1 MALTLLEYSK
11 ASEMSGD
18 TLRQGVIE
26 LYAGSSGI
34 LANLPMENI
43 QGNAYKYNTEE
54 SLPGVGFRGINET
67 YTASNGVINP
77 QTESLTIA
85 GGTLDVDRFLI
96 KTQGESARARH
107 EAMKVRALSL
117 NWTKKFI
124 KGDTNSAP
132 REFDGLQV
140 RLVNDQLIDAGAT
153 SGGDALS
160 LAKLDQLIDQV
171 WNPTHLIMNK
181 TMRRR
186 MTAAAR
192 NTSVGGFITHMVD
205 DFGKQV
211 TMYNE
216 LPIIE
221 LDLDN
226 ESNAILPF
234 TEANP
239 GGGTAASTSIYCVSF
254 SEEGV
259 MGLQNGTIEVEDL
272 GLTDDGTLYRTL
284 VEWYSSFGIFHGR
297 GAARLRGI
305 KDAAVTV

>member
-1 MALTLLEYSK
+1 MAMTLLEYAK
-11 ASEMSGD
+11 LASGD
-18 TLRQGVIE
+18 QLKQGVIE

-34 LANLPMENI
+34 LANLPFDNI
-43 QGNAYKYNTEE
+43 QGNALKYNEE
-54 SLPGVGFRGINET
+54 ATLPGVGFRGVNEV
-67 YTASNGVINP
+67 YTSSTGVINP

-96 KTQGESARARH
+96 KTQGEQARARH

-140 RLVNDQLIDAGAT
+140 RLVNNQLITAGST

-171 WNPTHLIMNK
+171 YNPTHLIMNK
-181 TMRRR
+181 TMRRLL
-186 MTAAAR
+186 TAAAR
-192 NTSVGGFITHMVD
+192 NTSVGGFITTMKD
-205 DFGKQV
+205 DFGKQI
-211 TMYNE
+211 TMYNG

-226 ESNAILPF
+226 AGASILPF

-254 SEEGV
+254 TEECV
-259 MGLQNGTIEVEDL
+259 MGIQNGEIAVEDL

-284 VEWYSSFGIFHGR
+284 VEWYSSFAVYHGR
-297 GAARLRGI
+297 GAARLSGI
-305 KDAAVTV
+305 KNATVTV

>member
-1 MALTLLEYSK
+1 MAMTLLEYAK
-11 ASEMSGD
+11 LASGD
-18 TLRQGVIE
+18 QLKQGVIE
-26 LYAGSSGI
+26 YYAGSSGI
-34 LANLPMENI
+34 LANLPFEPIN
-43 QGNAYKYNTEE
+43 GNALKYNTEE
-54 SLPGVGFRGINET
+54 TLPGVGFRGVNET

-96 KTQGESARARH
+96 KTQGEGARARH
-107 EAMKVRALSL
+107 ESMKVRALAL

-124 KGDTNSAP
+124 KGDTTTAP
-132 REFDGLQV
+132 KEFDGLQV
-140 RLVNDQLIDAGAT
+140 RLVNGQLIDAGAT

-171 WNPTHLIMNK
+171 FMPTHLIMNK
-181 TMRRR
+181 TMRRLL
-186 MTAAAR
+186 TAAAR
-192 NTSVGGFITHMVD
+192 STSVGGFITWD
-205 DFGKQV
+205 IDQFGRQIAS
-211 TMYNE
+211 YNG

-226 ESNAILPF
+226 AGAEILPF

-239 GGGTAASTSIYCVSF
+239 GGGAAASTSIYCVSF
-254 SEEGV
+254 TEEGV
-259 MGLQNGTIEVEDL
+259 MGIQNGGIEVEDL

-284 VEWYSSFGIFHGR
+284 VEWYSAFAVFHGR

-305 KDAAVTV
+305 KNDTVTV

>member
-11 ASEMSGD
+11 LVTGD

-26 LYAGSSGI
+26 FYAGSSGV
-34 LANLPMENI
+34 LANLPFEDI
-43 QGNAYKYNTEE
+43 QGNAFKYNTEDT
-54 SLPGVGFRGINET
+54 LPGVGFRGINET

-96 KTQGESARARH
+96 KTQGETARARH

-124 KGDTNSAP
+124 KGDSNTDP
-132 REFDGLQV
+132 KEFDGLQV
-140 RLVNDQLIDAGAT
+140 RLVNGQLIDAGAT

-181 TMRRR
+181 TMRRLL
-186 MTAAAR
+186 TAAAR
-192 NTSVGGFITHMVD
+192 NTSVGGFITHEKD
-205 DFGKQV
+205 DFGKQI
-211 TMYNE
+211 TMYNG

-226 ESNAILPF
+226 EGNAILPF

-259 MGLQNGTIEVEDL
+259 MGLQNGSIEVEDL

-284 VEWYSSFGIFHGR
+284 VEWYSSFAVFHGR

-305 KDAAVTV
+305 TNATVTV

>member
-1 MALTLLEYSK
+1 MALTLLEYAK
-11 ASEMSGD
+11 LASGD
-18 TLRQGVIE
+18 QLKQGVIE
-26 LYAGSSGI
+26 LYAGSSGV
-34 LANLPMENI
+34 LAALPFENI
-43 QGNAYKYNTEE
+43 QGNALKYNTED

-67 YTASNGVINP
+67 YSSSNGVINP
-77 QTESLTIA
+77 QTEGLTIA

-96 KTQGESARARH
+96 KTQGEGARSRH

-132 REFDGLQV
+132 KEFDGLQV
-140 RLVNDQLIDAGAT
+140 RLVNGQLIAAGAT

-160 LAKLDQLIDQV
+160 LAKLDQTIDQV
-171 WNPTHLIMNK
+171 VNPSHLIMNK

-186 MTAAAR
+186 LTAAAR
-192 NTSVGGFITHMVD
+192 NSSVGGFITIEMD
-205 DFGKQV
+205 QFGKQIHS
-211 TMYNE
+211 YNG

-239 GGGTAASTSIYCVSF
+239 GGGSAASTSIYCVSF
-254 SEEGV
+254 NEDGV
-259 MGLQNGTIEVEDL
+259 MGIQNGEIDVEDL

-284 VEWYSSFGIFHGR
+284 VEWYSSFAVFHGR
-297 GAARLRGI
+297 GAARLHGI
-305 KDAAVTV
+305 TDAAVVV

>member
-1 MALTLLEYSK
+1 MALTLLEYAK
-11 ASEMSGD
+11 LADGD

-26 LYAGSSGI
+26 YYAGSSGI
-34 LANLPMENI
+34 LAALPFENI
-43 QGNAYKYNTEE
+43 QGNAYKYNTEQT
-54 SLPGVGFRGINET
+54 LPGVGFRGINQT
-67 YTASNGVINP
+67 YTSSTGVINP

-96 KTQGESARARH
+96 KTQGETARARH

-117 NWTKKFI
+117 NWTSKFI
-124 KGDTNSAP
+124 KGDSNDAP
-132 REFDGLQV
+132 KEFDGLQV
-140 RLVNDQLIDAGAT
+140 RLVGDQLIDAGAT

-160 LAKLDQLIDQV
+160 LGKLDQLIDQV
-171 WNPTHLIMNK
+171 YDPTHLIMNK
-181 TMRRR
+181 GMRRR
-186 MTAAAR
+186 LTAAAR
-192 NTSVGGFITHMVD
+192 LSTVGGFITHSVD

-211 TMYNE
+211 TMYNG

-226 ESNAILPF
+226 VGTAILPF

-259 MGLQNGTIEVEDL
+259 MGLQNGSIEVEDL

-284 VEWYSSFGIFHGR
+284 VEWYSSFAVFHGR

-305 KDAAVTV
+305 KDAAVVV

>member
-1 MALTLLEYSK
+1 MAMTLLEYAKLS
-11 ASEMSGD
+11 SGD
-18 TLRQGVIE
+18 QLKQGVIE
-26 LYAGSSGI
+26 YYAGSSGI
-34 LANLPMENI
+34 LMNLPFENI
-43 QGNAYKYNTEE
+43 QGNALKYNTEDT
-54 SLPGVGFRGINET
+54 LPGIGFRGINET

-85 GGTLDVDRFLI
+85 GGTLDVDRFLM

-117 NWTKKFI
+117 NWTQKFI
-124 KGDTNSAP
+124 KGDSNTTP
-132 REFDGLQV
+132 QEFDGLQV
-140 RLVNDQLIDAGAT
+140 RLVNGQLIDAGVS

-171 WNPTHLIMNK
+171 HMPTHLIMNK
-181 TMRRR
+181 TMRRLL
-186 MTAAAR
+186 TAAAR
-192 NTSVGGFITHMVD
+192 NTSVGGFISHEMD
-205 DFGKQV
+205 AFGKQI
-211 TMYNE
+211 TMYNG

-226 ESNAILPF
+226 AGAEILPF

-239 GGGTAASTSIYCVSF
+239 GGGAAASTSIYCVSF

-259 MGLQNGTIEVEDL
+259 MGIQNGEIDVEDL
-272 GLTDDGTLYRTL
+272 GLTDDGTIYRTL
-284 VEWYSSFGIFHGR
+284 VEWYSSFAVFHGR

-305 KDAAVTV
+305 KNATVTV

>member
-1 MALTLLEYSK
+1 MAMTLLEAAKLSAGNDLK
-11 ASEMSGD
+11 
-18 TLRQGVIE
+18 QGVIE
-26 LYAGSSGI
+26 YYAGSSGI
-34 LANLPMENI
+34 LANLPFEDI
-43 QGNAYKYNTEE
+43 QGNALKYNTEDT
-54 SLPGVGFRGINET
+54 LPGIGFRGINET

-85 GGTLDVDRFLI
+85 GGTMDVDRMII
-96 KTQGESARARH
+96 KTQGEAARARH

-124 KGDTNSAP
+124 KGDSNSTP
-132 REFDGLQV
+132 KEFDGLQV
-140 RLVNDQLIDAGAT
+140 RLVNGQLIDAGAT

-160 LAKLDQLIDQV
+160 LAKLDELIDQTY
-171 WNPTHLIMNK
+171 NPTHLIMNK
-181 TMRRR
+181 TMRRLL
-186 MTAAAR
+186 TAAAR
-192 NTSVGGFITHMVD
+192 NTSVGGFISHQTD
-205 DFGKQV
+205 DFGKQI
-211 TMYNE
+211 TMYNG

-226 ESNAILPF
+226 EGTAILPF

-259 MGLQNGTIEVEDL
+259 MGIQNGSIEVEDL
-272 GLTDDGTLYRTL
+272 GLTDDGTIYRTL
-284 VEWYSSFGIFHGR
+284 VEWYSSFAVFHGR

-305 KDAAVTV
+305 KNAAVTV

>member
-1 MALTLLEYSK
+1 MAMTLLEYAKLS
-11 ASEMSGD
+11 SGD
-18 TLRQGVIE
+18 QLKQGVIE
-26 LYAGSSGI
+26 YYAGSSGI
-34 LANLPMENI
+34 LMNLPFENI
-43 QGNAYKYNTEE
+43 QGNALKYNTED

-132 REFDGLQV
+132 KEFDGLQV

-171 WNPTHLIMNK
+171 FMPTHLIMNK
-181 TMRRR
+181 TIRRLL
-186 MTAAAR
+186 TAAAR
-192 NTSVGGFITHMVD
+192 NTSVGGFITHDVD
-205 DFGKQV
+205 AFGKQI
-211 TMYNE
+211 TMYNG

-226 ESNAILPF
+226 AGSAILPF

-259 MGLQNGTIEVEDL
+259 MGIQNGEIDVEDL

-284 VEWYSSFGIFHGR
+284 VEWYSSFAVFHGR

-305 KDAAVTV
+305 KNATVTV

>member
-1 MALTLLEYSK
+1 MAMTLLEYAKLS
-11 ASEMSGD
+11 SGD
-18 TLRQGVIE
+18 QLKQGVIE
-26 LYAGSSGI
+26 YYAGSSGV
-34 LANLPMENI
+34 LMAMPFENI
-43 QGNAYKYNTEE
+43 QGNALKYNTEE
-54 SLPGVGFRGINET
+54 TLPGVGFRGINET

-77 QTESLTIA
+77 QTESLSIA

-96 KTQGESARARH
+96 KTQGESARSRH

-124 KGDTNSAP
+124 KGESNTTP
-132 REFDGLQV
+132 QEFDGLQV

-171 WNPTHLIMNK
+171 YNPTHLIMNK
-181 TMRRR
+181 TMRRLL
-186 MTAAAR
+186 TAAAR
-192 NTSVGGFITHMVD
+192 NTSVGGFITHEMD
-205 DFGKQV
+205 DFGRQV
-211 TMYNE
+211 TMYNG

-226 ESNAILPF
+226 EGNSILPF

-259 MGLQNGTIEVEDL
+259 MGIQNGEIDVEDL
-272 GLTDDGTLYRTL
+272 GLTDDGTVYRTL
-284 VEWYSSFGIFHGR
+284 VEWYSSFAVFHGR

-305 KDAAVTV
+305 KNDTVTV

>member
-11 ASEMSGD
+11 LAEGD

-26 LYAGSSGI
+26 YYAGSSGI
-34 LANLPMENI
+34 LANLPFEDI

-54 SLPGVGFRGINET
+54 TMPGIGFRGINET

-96 KTQGESARARH
+96 KTQGETARARH

-124 KGDTNSAP
+124 KGDSNDAP
-132 REFDGLQV
+132 KEFDGLQV

-160 LAKLDQLIDQV
+160 LAKLDETIDQV

-181 TMRRR
+181 TMRRLL
-186 MTAAAR
+186 TAAAR
-192 NTSVGGFITHMVD
+192 NTSVGGFITHEMD
-205 DFGKQV
+205 DFGKQI
-211 TMYNE
+211 TMYNG

-226 ESNAILPF
+226 EGNAILPF

-259 MGLQNGTIEVEDL
+259 MGLQNGSIEVEDL

-284 VEWYSSFGIFHGR
+284 VEWYSSFGVFHSR

-305 KDAAVTV
+305 KNDTVTV

>member
-1 MALTLLEYSK
+1 MALTLLEYAK
-11 ASEMSGD
+11 LASGD
-18 TLRQGVIE
+18 QLKQGVIE
-26 LYAGSSGI
+26 LYAGSSGV
-34 LANLPMENI
+34 LAALPFEGI
-43 QGNAYKYNTEE
+43 QGNALKYNTEDQ
-54 SLPGVGFRGINET
+54 LPGVGFRGINET
-67 YTASNGVINP
+67 YSASNGVINP

-96 KTQGESARARH
+96 KTQGESARSRH

-132 REFDGLQV
+132 KEFDGLQV
-140 RLVNDQLIDAGAT
+140 RLVNSQLIAAGAT

-160 LAKLDQLIDQV
+160 LAELDEMIDQV
-171 WNPTHLIMNK
+171 FNITHLIMNK
-181 TMRRR
+181 QMRRR
-186 MTAAAR
+186 LTAAAR
-192 NTSVGGFITHMVD
+192 NSSIGGFITITMD
-205 DFGKQV
+205 EFGKQLHS
-211 TMYNE
+211 YNG

-239 GGGTAASTSIYCVSF
+239 GGGSAASTSIYGVSF

-259 MGLQNGTIEVEDL
+259 MGIQNGEIEVEDL
-272 GLTDDGTLYRTL
+272 GLTDDGTIYRTL
-284 VEWYSSFGIFHGR
+284 VEWYSSFAVFHGR
-297 GAARLRGI
+297 GAARLNGI
-305 KDAAVTV
+305 KDAAVVV

>member
-1 MALTLLEYSK
+1 MALTLLEYAKLSK
-11 ASEMSGD
+11 GD
-18 TLRQGVIE
+18 DLKQGVIE

-34 LANLPMENI
+34 LMNLPFDNI
-43 QGNAYKYNTEE
+43 NGNALKYNTEDQ
-54 SLPGVGFRGINET
+54 LPGVGFRGVNET
-67 YTASNGVINP
+67 YTASNGIINP
-77 QTESLTIA
+77 QVESLTIA

-96 KTQGESARARH
+96 KTQGEAARARH

-117 NWTKKFI
+117 NWTLKFI

-132 REFDGLQV
+132 KEFDGLQV

-171 WNPTHLIMNK
+171 FNPTHLIMNK
-181 TMRRR
+181 TMRRLL
-186 MTAAAR
+186 TAAAR
-192 NTSVGGFITHMVD
+192 NTSVGGFITHD
-205 DFGKQV
+205 TDAFGKQI
-211 TMYNE
+211 TMYNG

-226 ESNAILPF
+226 TSSAILPF

-259 MGLQNGTIEVEDL
+259 MGIQNGEIEVEDL
-272 GLTDDGTLYRTL
+272 GLTDSGTIYRTL
-284 VEWYSSFGIFHGR
+284 VEWYSSFAAFHGR
-297 GAARLRGI
+297 AAARLRGI
-305 KDAAVTV
+305 KNATVTV